1 MLGVQVTVRVG
12 LALYAHFM
20 GAQSWEAKGRMNDQP
35 RTGHS
40 EETGLGHTTCLELG
54 SGGCTA
60 GFAPALPRPRA
71 VLRPCGRCSESA
83 PVRSAKELAVL
94 VSDI

>member
-1 MLGVQVTVRVG
+1 MQVTVRVG

-40 EETGLGHTTCLELG
+40 EETGLGPHDVLG
-54 SGGCTA
+54 ARQRWVHSR
-60 GFAPALPRPRA
+60 FRPSPAAATGSAQALRA
-71 VLRPCGRCSESA
+71 LQ
-83 PVRSAKELAVL
+83 
-94 VSDI
+94 